1 MALGYKKVKNL
12 FLSFLV
18 FSIPCSAFSQAFD
31 TIVQLTEV
39 VILDSTLRKNIP
51 VVLLEKKSL
60 DLNLSPDL
68 GEILRRESNVSGI
81 RRGGYAIDPVVR
93 GYRYSQISV
102 FLDEGIHIE
111 GGCPNRMDPVMAH
124 VSPAMVNRIELVK
137 GSYMMQ
143 YGPAAS
149 AGIRVLTRPG
159 YQDFDKGF
167 SGQSISSYDFGR
179 NGYKQYLL
187 MSGSNEKL
195 FIKVSGG
202 IAQSGNYRDGNGKEW
217 NSSFRKK
224 DISADAGLK
233 LGRNGLLVMSY
244 KGSFASDVLFPAL
257 PMDERDDKTHIISG
271 YYSLTNPRRHDQR
284 IVITA
289 WHTRVYH
296 LMDNSKRPQ
305 YSEVVP
311 PYQGIMQASA
321 LVETASSGG
330 RIAITHAHG
339 KFSLNHGIDLINVAK
354 DGTRDMKMIM
364 NMDGQEFIT
373 SKSFNLWN
381 DAVIFNS
388 GLFTELKYSSGR
400 LEAGSIFRIDYNKSH
415 SEDTLTILKENLNW
429 FNSQQL
435 EQVLFGMAI
444 NASYSLGEKS
454 SVGIALAI
462 NQRAADMQERY
473 IKFLATGFD
482 RYDYLGNPQ
491 LKPETNFQSD
501 LMLNH
506 SLGIVGLHLNLF
518 ASQIKDYITGV
529 LLPPSIARPVSMGA
543 PGVKQFS
550 NVDKACFTGFEIG
563 GEMKVLDNGSVA
575 LSAGYTFAWFP
586 ESEKIIMEN
595 NQVVG
600 STVIYNDPIP
610 EIPAFDSELRFTYD
624 LREIKLKPI
633 VSIRAV
639 AGQGRVS
646 ESYYEEKTP
655 GYVITDLSV
664 SYTPCK
670 YLTLVS
676 GCSNLFDIAYYDHL
690 NRKILGSEIKLFE
703 PGRSF
708 YLMMKLYF

>member
-1 MALGYKKVKNL
+1 MALEYIKVKNL

-18 FSIPCSAFSQAFD
+18 FSISCSVYGQVLDS
-31 TIVQLTEV
+31 IVQLPAV
-39 VILDSTLRKNIP
+39 VIMDSALNKSLPVLQLD
-51 VVLLEKKSL
+51 KKSL
-60 DLNLSPDL
+60 ELNISPDL
-68 GEILRRESNVSGI
+68 GDILRGESNVSGI

-124 VSPAMVNRIELVK
+124 LNPAMVKRIEIVK

-149 AGIRVLTRPG
+149 AGIRVMTRPG

-167 SGQSISSYDFGR
+167 SAKSISSYDVGR
-179 NGYKQYLL
+179 NGYRQHLQ

-195 FIKVSGG
+195 FIRVSGG
-202 IAQSGNYRDGNGKEW
+202 VAQSGNYKDGSGKEW
-217 NSSFRKK
+217 NSSFKK
-224 DISADAGLK
+224 KEVSADAGLK
-233 LGRNGLLVMSY
+233 LGSNGLLVLSY

-284 IVITA
+284 LVVTA
-289 WHTRVYH
+289 WHTRVHH

-339 KFSLNHGIDLINVAK
+339 KFSLNHGIDLINIAK

-364 NMDGQEFIT
+364 NMDGQEFIS

-388 GLFTELKYSSGR
+388 GLYTELKYNGGR
-400 LEAGSIFRIDYNKSH
+400 LEAGGIVRIDYNKSH
-415 SEDTLTILKENLNW
+415 SEDTLIILKESINW
-429 FNSQQL
+429 FNSRQL
-435 EQVLFGMAI
+435 ERVLFGMEV

-462 NQRAADMQERY
+462 NQRAPDMQEMY

-491 LKPETNFQSD
+491 LKPETNFQTD
-501 LMLNH
+501 LMVNH
-506 SLGIVGLHLNLF
+506 KVGIVGLHFNLF

-529 LLPPSIARPVSMGA
+529 PLPPSIARPVSMGA

-550 NVDKACFTGFEIG
+550 NVDKACFTGLEIG

-575 LSAGYTFAWFP
+575 LSAGYTLAWFP

-595 NQVVG
+595 NQAVG
-600 STVIYNDPIP
+600 STIIYNDPLP
-610 EIPAFDSELRFTYD
+610 EIPAFDTELRLAYD
-624 LREIKLKPI
+624 LNEIKLKPI

-639 AGQGRVS
+639 AGQNRVS

-655 GYVITDLSV
+655 GYIITDLSV
-664 SYTPCK
+664 SYMPCR
-670 YLTLVS
+670 YITLAS
-676 GCSNLFDIAYYDHL
+676 GCNNLFDIAYYDHL

-708 YLMMKLYF
+708 YLMMKLNF

>member
-1 MALGYKKVKNL
+1 MSLGYKWIKKLV
-12 FLSFLV
+12 LSFFV
-18 FSIPCSAFSQAFD
+18 FSIPGSGFCQVLDS
-31 TIVQLTEV
+31 IVQLPEV
-39 VILDSTLRKNIP
+39 VILDSVLRKNIP

-68 GEILRRESNVSGI
+68 GDILRRESNVSGI
-81 RRGGYAIDPVVR
+81 RRGGYGIDPVVR

-102 FLDEGIHIE
+102 FLDDGIHIE

-124 VSPAMVNRIELVK
+124 LNPAMVNRIEIVK

-167 SGQSISSYDFGR
+167 SAQSISSYDFGR
-179 NGYKQYLL
+179 NGYRQHLL
-187 MSGSNEKL
+187 MSGSNEKA
-195 FIKVSGG
+195 FIRVSGG
-202 IAQSGNYRDGNGKEW
+202 VMQSGNYKDGSGKEW
-217 NSSFRKK
+217 NSSFKKK

-233 LGRNGLLVMSY
+233 LGTNGLLVLSY
-244 KGSFASDVLFPAL
+244 KGSFAGDVLFPAL

-271 YYSLTNPRRHDQR
+271 YYSIANPRRHDQR
-284 IVITA
+284 LVVTA

-305 YSEVVP
+305 YSKVVP

-330 RIAITHAHG
+330 RIAFTHAHG
-339 KFSLNHGIDLINVAK
+339 KFSLNHGIDLLNIAK
-354 DGTRDMKMIM
+354 NGTRDMKMIM
-364 NMDGQEFIT
+364 IMDGQEFIS

-400 LEAGSIFRIDYNKSH
+400 LEAGSIARIDYNKSH
-415 SEDTLTILKENLNW
+415 SEDTLLLLKENKNW
-429 FNSQQL
+429 FNSGQL
-435 EQVLFGMAI
+435 EQLLFGIAI
-444 NASYSLGEKS
+444 NASYSLGEQS
-454 SVGIALAI
+454 SVGFALAI

-491 LKPETNFQSD
+491 LKPETNFQAD
-501 LMLNH
+501 IMANH
-506 SLGIVGLHLNLF
+506 QMGIIGLHLNIF
-518 ASQIKDYITGV
+518 ASRIKDYITGV

-563 GEMKVLDNGSVA
+563 GEMKVLENGSIA
-575 LSAGYTFAWFP
+575 LSAGYTLAWFP
-586 ESEKIIMEN
+586 ESEKIVMEN
-595 NQVVG
+595 NQAAG
-600 STVIYNDPIP
+600 STIIYNDPLP
-610 EIPAFDSELRFTYD
+610 EIPAFDTELKITYD
-624 LREIKLKPI
+624 FNEIKLKPI
-633 VSIRAV
+633 VTIRAV
-639 AGQGRVS
+639 AEQERVS
-646 ESYYEEKTP
+646 DSYYEEKTP
-655 GYVITDLSV
+655 GYVLTDLSV
-664 SYTPCK
+664 SYTPCS
-670 YLTLVS
+670 YATIVA
-676 GCSNLFDIAYYDHL
+676 GCLNLFDVAYYDHL

-703 PGRSF
+703 PGRSI
-708 YLMMKLYF
+708 YLMMKLNF